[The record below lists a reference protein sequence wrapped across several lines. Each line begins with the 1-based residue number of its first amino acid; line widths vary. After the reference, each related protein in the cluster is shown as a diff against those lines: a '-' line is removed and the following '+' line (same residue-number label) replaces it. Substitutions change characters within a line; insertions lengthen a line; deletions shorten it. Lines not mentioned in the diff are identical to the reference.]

1 MSYLVPCSAPIS
13 DNYQAHKNRN
23 SAEPGTDYACAYGT
37 DVVAGASGVVAVVV
51 TGNGGAAGRRVTID
65 LDDGRRLSYIHL
77 SQTYVKAGQ
86 RVSAGQVIAKSGAS
100 GFGQDWHYGP
110 HVHVSLWERPGMNW
124 ADTINFELYVGASD
138 NVVIEIGVDEM
149 IYINVKGKAGSRR
162 GGAYMVLKDNKGQL
176 FARFCSTTPL
186 AGVPTLSG
194 DDEISDFNAVLLK
207 GSQLK

>member
-110 HVHVSLWERPGMNW
+110 HVHVSLWERPGMSYAN
-124 ADTINFELYVGASD
+124 TIDFEKYIGTASSAYNGED
-138 NVVIEIGVDEM
+138 DEM
-149 IYINVKGKAGSRR
+149 TISYINIQGEAGKRR
-162 GGAYMVLKDNKGQL
+162 GGCYAVMRDNNGKL
-176 FARFCSTTPL
+176 FAQFVSPSTL
-186 AGVPTLSG
+186 AGVPTIQNGRALN
-194 DDEISDFNAVLLK
+194 EIQASIPGLA
-207 GSQLK
+207 